1 MIRKLVFFSYIFF
14 ALGCEKKQKNQS
26 YLALGDGYTIGEAIS
41 NNESWPMQLVKAL
54 EEENILIDK
63 PKIIAQTGWTTTGLK
78 KGVDLAILDFPY
90 DWVSLLVGVNNQYQG
105 KSIEVFKAEF
115 QQLLSQAIL
124 FAGNKSER
132 LFVVSIP
139 DWGKM
144 PFANNLDQEKISREI
159 DDYNQVVYEVCIRND
174 ITFIDVT
181 TLSRTTDSNPHLIA
195 SDSLH
200 PSGSQYAKWVTE
212 IIPFFKNSS
221 ND

>member
-1 MIRKLVFFSYIFF
+1 
-14 ALGCEKKQKNQS
+14 
-26 YLALGDGYTIGEAIS
+26 
-41 NNESWPMQLVKAL
+41 MQLVKAL
-54 EEENILIDK
+54 EEENILINK
-63 PKIIAQTGWTTTGLK
+63 PKIIAQTVWTTTDLK

-90 DWVSLLVGVNNQYQG
+90 DWVSLLIGVNNQYQG

-144 PFANNLDQEKISREI
+144 PFANNLDQEQISREI
-159 DDYNQVVYEVCIRND
+159 DDYNQVVYEVCIRNE

-181 TLSRTTDSNPHLIA
+181 TLSRTIDSNPHLIA

-200 PSGSQYAKWVTE
+200 PSGSQYAKWVAE